1 MPPRKPRKSST
12 KYRPKDPKRPKAP
25 RDPLADKALVN
36 FFSAV
41 DPERLRAILE
51 MSDDERL
58 QKLGVALSAA
68 KFNNSSPMLLSRRM
82 GVSLVDLAKVYEDG
96 HKALGRA
103 LMAEDIPE
111 IMKQNAADAL
121 PTTEPCPRCDGLK
134 VVPVL
139 EEGGGE
145 VEGDVEGEEVSA
157 RGNRRC
163 PKCSGL
169 GTVRKPGLIEAK
181 KLVFETSGL
190 TSKGGGQVVQ
200 TQVNVGVPSL
210 ADTIEVR
217 EKVLGGGKVVEN
229 ETGGGE

>member
-1 MPPRKPRKSST
+1 MPARKPRKST
-12 KYRPKDPKRPKAP
+12 TRYRPKDPKRPKAP
-25 RDPLADKALVN
+25 RDPREDKALVN

-58 QKLGVALSAA
+58 QNLGVALSAA
-68 KFNNSSPMLLSRRM
+68 EFNNSSPMLLSRRM
-82 GVSLVDLAKVYEDG
+82 GVSLVDLYKSYEDF
-96 HKALGRA
+96 HKAVGRA
-103 LMAEDIPE
+103 LQSEQIPE
-111 IMKQNAADAL
+111 IMKQNATDAL
-121 PTTEPCPRCDGLK
+121 PTTEVCPRCDGLK
-134 VVPVL
+134 IVPVIE
-139 EEGGGE
+139 EEGG
-145 VEGDVEGEEVSA
+145 EVSA

-163 PKCSGL
+163 PKCNGA

-217 EKVLGGGKVVEN
+217 EKVLGGGKVVDN
-229 ETGGGE
+229 ETD